1 MKRNGR
7 YKLFQFNRML
17 SLNKK
22 AESSFENAQTLIF
35 FAVMMFA
42 VTILVFTFVFLLNSY
57 ERGLTAVPGKF
68 MAELVSLRFANNP
81 DCFAYQDQE
90 TKRVFPGIID
100 LAKFNEQQLS
110 ACYTTDEQTGK
121 DEMNFR
127 LQLESNLEHSI
138 KTNHYFNVD
147 KFTIVKNVVVK
158 DGSSF
163 KPDKLFIYVQE
174 GLI

>member
-1 MKRNGR
+1 MNLKDSH
-7 YKLFQFNRML
+7 KLFQSNRIL

-42 VTILVFTFVFLLNSY
+42 VTLLVFTFVFLLNSY

-68 MAELVSLRFANNP
+68 QAELVSLRFANNP

-90 TKRVFPGIID
+90 SKRVFPGIID
-100 LAKFNEQQLS
+100 LGKFNEQQLS
-110 ACYTTDEQTGK
+110 ACYATDEQSGK
-121 DEMNFR
+121 DDLNFR
-127 LQLESNLEHSI
+127 LQLESNLGHSV
-138 KTNHYFNVD
+138 KTNNYFNAD

-158 DGSSF
+158 DGNSF
-163 KPDKLFIYVQE
+163 KPDKLFIYVQD